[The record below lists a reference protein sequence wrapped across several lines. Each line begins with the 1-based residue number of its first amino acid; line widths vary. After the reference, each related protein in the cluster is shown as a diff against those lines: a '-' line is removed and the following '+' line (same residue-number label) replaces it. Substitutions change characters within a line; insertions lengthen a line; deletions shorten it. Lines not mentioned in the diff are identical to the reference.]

1 MIPIMATIVEPASI
15 KAWYRSALRVCPPSP
30 LSAFLSIAMRT
41 KSTPIVY
48 SPPTSPIRL
57 GRTSGAGPV
66 RCTAD
71 SYMKKQASS
80 SIDMPPTKPPS
91 GSILPYPYVCP
102 VVAGLIAIRAAIS
115 RITVVAESM
124 SAWMLSVI
132 RARLFEIIPNTSST
146 TNAEKIDKS
155 DIWRTLVRCSKM
167 PIFKRPRDSNINIHK
182 Y

>member
-1 MIPIMATIVEPASI
+1 MIPIMATMVEPASI
-15 KAWYRSALRVCPPSP
+15 KAWYRSAFRVCPPSP
-30 LSAFLSIAMRT
+30 RSAFLSIAMRT
-41 KSTPIVY
+41 KSMPIVY

-57 GRTSGAGPV
+57 GSTSGSGPV
-66 RCTAD
+66 RCMAD

-80 SIDMPPTKPPS
+80 SIAMPPTKPPS

-102 VVAGLIAIRAAIS
+102 TLAGLIAIRAAIS
-115 RITVVAESM
+115 RIMVVAESM

-146 TNAEKIDKS
+146 TNAENIDMS
-155 DIWRTLVRCSKM
+155 DIWRTLVRCSKI
-167 PIFKRPRDSNINIHK
+167 PIYRGPRGLNINIHK